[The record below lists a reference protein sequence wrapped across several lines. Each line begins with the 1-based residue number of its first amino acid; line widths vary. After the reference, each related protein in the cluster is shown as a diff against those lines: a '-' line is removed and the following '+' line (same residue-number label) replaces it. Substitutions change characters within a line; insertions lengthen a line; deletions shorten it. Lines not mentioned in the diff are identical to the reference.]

1 MRCCGAV
8 LLLVAT
14 NLFSICAANRQLQAE
29 VRQLACRVDRPEWRR
44 YRDAYEAALQSR
56 SSSARRALAL
66 ELLDR
71 TGNVSDVLTC
81 NVGVIAGYHLLAQL
95 AGPEAEFLQYRLLQL
110 ALIFIFTLRNANRIP
125 ELQASAW
132 GTSERAII
140 PWIMHL
146 RRLAEERALRTR
158 AARVPVSPQ
167 MRDENLR
174 IGVVS
179 ICAYPEDAPLA
190 LPRLTPKNREDYA
203 NRHAYEARVH
213 MEPPVIGAHGLG
225 IQHAKLATVLVY
237 LESGEFDW
245 VAWFDCD
252 SLLMNMNKTLDSLIY
267 QYAHG
272 TSEDTAKVVRPCTA
286 VDDVVGIWRDSWAPE
301 MSDAAVEIQR
311 LDDYGAVRATAP
323 QFGVAEGFGRPGELE
338 MTFPGEAAPLSAE
351 VRHSG
356 DAQQLHWENGA
367 VWERQDAGSSSG
379 CRPACSTPEGCPP
392 PEGVDL
398 LITEEG
404 WGLSSA
410 NWMIRRSAWSINFL
424 HQALTVAH
432 AEFQLFGDQDAII
445 LLLMNEQA
453 LRAAAEGE
461 GGDPL
466 DSHAAV
472 VPQHELNAYDHLNAL
487 TMDVDGFAEGDL
499 LVTFPQCSH
508 AEECNPLFELAAS
521 YSKAFSSGSAG
532 DSIAGAWWQRSTAA
546 PRWDGYDPHSGTSL
560 RVFGPRTAVRAAWAG
575 ALGMD

>member
-1 MRCCGAV
+1 MRGCPLV
-8 LLLVAT
+8 LFVAA
-14 NLFSICAANRQLQAE
+14 NLFSVCAADRKVQAE
-29 VRQLACRVDRPEWRR
+29 VRQLGCRVDRSEWRR
-44 YRDAYEAALQSR
+44 YRDTYETALETR
-56 SSSARRALAL
+56 SSGARRALAI

-71 TGNVSDVLTC
+71 TSNVSDVLTC
-81 NVGVIAGYHLLAQL
+81 NVGVIAGYHLLARL
-95 AGPEAEFLQYRLLQL
+95 MGPGAEFLQYRLLQL
-110 ALIFIFTLRNANRIP
+110 ALVFIFTLRNANQIP
-125 ELQASAW
+125 EEQASAW
-132 GTSERAII
+132 ETSERAII

-146 RRLAEERALRTR
+146 RRLAEERALRAR

-167 MRDENLR
+167 LRDKDLR

-190 LPRLTPKNREDYA
+190 LPRLTPQNREDYA
-203 NRHAYEARVH
+203 LRHDYAARVH

-225 IQHAKLATVLVY
+225 IQHAKLATMLVY

-252 SLLMNMNKTLDSLIY
+252 SLLMNMNKTLDSIVY
-267 QYAHG
+267 QYAH
-272 TSEDTAKVVRPCTA
+272 SPPDDTADLARPCTA
-286 VDDVVGIWRDSWAPE
+286 VDDVVGLWRDSWADA
-301 MSDAAVEIQR
+301 SDAAVEIQR
-311 LDDYGAVRATAP
+311 LDDYGAVRASAP
-323 QFGVAEGFGRPGELE
+323 QFGVAEGFGRPGKLE
-338 MTFPGEAAPLSAE
+338 MNFPGEATPLSAE

-356 DAQQLHWENGA
+356 DVQQLRWENGA
-367 VWERQDAGSSSG
+367 VWEREDARNSSG
-379 CRPACSTPEGCPP
+379 CRPSCSTPEGCPP

-424 HQALTVAH
+424 HRALTVAH

-453 LRAAAEGE
+453 LRAVTDGE

-466 DSHAAV
+466 DGHAAII
-472 VPQHELNAYDHLNAL
+472 PQHELNAYDHLNAL

-508 AEECNPLFELAAS
+508 AEECNPLFELATS
-521 YSKAFSSGSAG
+521 YSKAFASGNAG
-532 DSIAGAWWQRSTAA
+532 DSAGAWWQRSTAA
-546 PRWDGYDPHSGTSL
+546 PRWDGYDPSSGTSL
-560 RVFGPRTAVRAAWAG
+560 RLFGPRPAVRAAWAG
-575 ALGMD
+575 ALGTG

>member
-1 MRCCGAV
+1 MGRCPALV
-8 LLLVAT
+8 LLVAASLPST
-14 NLFSICAANRQLQAE
+14 CTADRQLQAE
-29 VRQLACRVDRPEWRR
+29 VRQLGCRVDRPEWRR
-44 YRDAYEAALQSR
+44 YREAYETALERR
-56 SSSARRALAL
+56 SFGTRRTLAF

-71 TGNVSDVLTC
+71 TSNVSDVLTC

-95 AGPEAEFLQYRLLQL
+95 AGPNAEFLQYRLLQL

-125 ELQASAW
+125 EAQASAW

-146 RRLAEERALRTR
+146 RRLAEERALRER
-158 AARVPVSPQ
+158 AAHVPVSPQ
-167 MRDENLR
+167 LRDKDLR
-174 IGVVS
+174 VGVVS
-179 ICAYPEDAPLA
+179 ICAYPEDAAIA
-190 LPRLTPKNREDYA
+190 LPRVTPKNREDYA
-203 NRHAYEARVH
+203 LRHDYAARVH

-252 SLLMNMNKTLDSLIY
+252 SLLMNMNKTLDSIIY
-267 QYAHG
+267 QYARG
-272 TSEDTAKVVRPCTA
+272 APDDTSDHAQPCTA
-286 VDDVVGIWRDSWAPE
+286 VDDVVGQWRDSWADA
-301 MSDAAVEIQR
+301 SDAPVEIQKI
-311 LDDYGAVRATAP
+311 DDYGAVRASAP
-323 QFGVAEGFGRPGELE
+323 QFGVADGFGRPGQLE
-338 MTFPGEAAPLSAE
+338 MNFPGEATPLTAE
-351 VRHSG
+351 VRRDG
-356 DAQQLHWENGA
+356 GVQQLHWDNGA
-367 VWERQDAGSSSG
+367 VWERDAAGGSG
-379 CRPACSTPEGCPP
+379 CRPACSTAADCPA

-424 HQALTVAH
+424 NQALTVAH

-453 LRAAAEGE
+453 LRAVAEGE

-472 VPQHELNAYDHLNAL
+472 VPQHELNAYDHLNAM
-487 TMDVDGFAEGDL
+487 TMEVDGFAEGDL

-508 AEECNPLFELAAS
+508 AEECNPLFELAVG
-521 YSKAFSSGSAG
+521 YGKAFASGSAG
-532 DSIAGAWWQRSTAA
+532 DSDGAWWKRSTSA
-546 PRWDGYDPHSGTSL
+546 PRWDGYDPRSGTSL
-560 RVFGPRTAVRAAWAG
+560 RLFGPRSAVRAAWAG
-575 ALGMD
+575 QLGIE